1 MPREAQ
7 APIFTGGGAIEFAP
21 RTYPDPGPGELLLAV
36 EANAVCGTDRE
47 QYYEGSECVPGHEAA
62 GAVIVAGEGTRTPV
76 GTRGAVFLMDYCGA
90 CRSCRLGFTN
100 QCLAKRNDMGFTA
113 DGGYGPFEV
122 VHETNFF
129 AVPDELTGA
138 EATLLLD
145 VMGTGGHA
153 LNRIGLVRGDVE
165 SLFVSGAGPIGLG
178 VLAMAK
184 KRLGEDV
191 PVYISDVSPW
201 RLQFASQQFGGIPV
215 DARDESAMAALSD
228 IDAAIDST
236 GKTAVRNAIIQLLG
250 KRGVLACVGHGE
262 GLTLTVSPDLIA
274 TERAVLGSE
283 YFHYREMQDNLALLL
298 AHREYFGRIIT
309 HRFPRSRVAEAFEL
323 FLAGETGKVV
333 VLADDD
339 PELQR

>member
-1 MPREAQ
+1 
-7 APIFTGGGAIEFAP
+7 
-21 RTYPDPGPGELLLAV
+21 
-36 EANAVCGTDRE
+36 
-47 QYYEGSECVPGHEAA
+47 
-62 GAVIVAGEGTRTPV
+62 
-76 GTRGAVFLMDYCGA
+76 MDYCGR

-129 AVPDELTGA
+129 TIPPELSA
-138 EATLLLD
+138 SEATLLLD

-153 LNRIGLVRGDVE
+153 LNRIGLVRDDVE

-184 KRLGEDV
+184 RRLGEDL
-191 PVYISDVSPW
+191 PVLISDVSPW
-201 RLQFASQQFGGIPV
+201 RLRFAEEQFGAIPV
-215 DARDESAMAALSD
+215 DARDPEALGRLSD

-236 GKTAVRNAIIQLLG
+236 GKTAVRNGIIQLLG

-262 GLTLTVSPDLIA
+262 GITLTVSPDLIA
-274 TERAVLGSE
+274 TERSVLGSE
-283 YFHYREMQDNLALLL
+283 YFLFEEMQANLELLL

-309 HRFPRSRVAEAFEL
+309 HRFPRSQVAEAFAL
-323 FLAGETGKVV
+323 FLAGETGKVL

-339 PELQR
+339 PELNA